1 MKDIVFIKKNKY
13 KIKTVK
19 WNKNMTQNY
28 FIRKLRMNN
37 IVIRYESSVDKF

>member
-19 WNKNMTQNY
+19 WNKNMTFY